1 MRNPKFWQLPSEN
14 NHPAKITLQ
23 PVGFLYSQIVKLRLK
38 FSHSEHIGKPVICVG
53 NFTVGGSGKTPITL
67 KLAEHLALMGEQ
79 PSILSKGYGGNN
91 RQALK
96 VDPKLHHAKL
106 TGDEPYMMAHQ
117 YPVYIAPNRRDAAK
131 LALKDKQVNPTVLIM
146 DDGMQSPNL
155 HKSLTLAVIDRQ
167 AGFGNGAVFPAG
179 PLRENIDDALSRIDA
194 IIINGPFLGRHRA
207 DVEAVISKASEV
219 NIPVFETELVATN
232 THAEKVVAFCG
243 IGRPTKFYSQLEQLG
258 YDVQFSQDFDD
269 HHYYS
274 EQDAANLLALAE
286 QYNAQLV
293 TTRKDAVRLEGFDKS
308 SKRFKL
314 AEICKTLDVVAM
326 FSDDKKLEQFLIRKL
341 SEARKSKLYAAPGN
355 N

>member
-1 MRNPKFWQLPSEN
+1 MRDPKFWHLPSEKIN
-14 NHPAKITLQ
+14 PAKIALQ
-23 PVGFLYSQIVKLRLK
+23 PLGFLYSQIVNLRLK

-53 NFTVGGSGKTPITL
+53 NFTVGGSGKTPVTL
-67 KLAEHLALMGEQ
+67 KLAEHLASMGDQ
-79 PSILSKGYGGNN
+79 PSILSKGYGGDNK
-91 RQALK
+91 QALK
-96 VDPKLHHAKL
+96 VDLKAHHAKL

-167 AGFGNGAVFPAG
+167 AGLGNGAVFPAG
-179 PLRENIDDALSRIDA
+179 PLRENIDAALTRIDA
-194 IIINGPFLGRHRA
+194 IIISGPIHGLYRT
-207 DVEAVISKASEV
+207 DVSAVISKADEL

-232 THAEKVVAFCG
+232 AHPEKVVAFCG

-258 YDVQFSQDFDD
+258 YDIQFSQDFDD

-274 EQDAANLLALAE
+274 EQDATHLLALAE
-286 QYNAQLV
+286 RYNAQLI

-326 FSDDKKLEQFLIRKL
+326 FSDDKKLEQFLISKL
-341 SEARKSKLYAAPGN
+341 AEARKSKLYSAPGN